1 MRHIQLSAGMGGQGP
16 DAGWTKRRDTM
27 MRFIVITGISG
38 AGKSLVANYLEDA
51 GFFCIDNLP
60 PLLIPK
66 IAEICSQSYRKMDK
80 IGLVTD
86 IRGGELLN
94 DLFPALDALTEEGH
108 TYEILFM
115 EASDNVVI
123 KRYKES
129 RRSHPLSQ
137 EGRLNKA
144 IAEERKVLER
154 IKDRAN
160 YVIDTSNLT
169 PKQLKDAITGII
181 GSSDEFGGMIINIIS
196 FGFKYGI
203 PIECDLVFDVRF
215 IPNPYYIESMRKH
228 TGQHEDVRKYV
239 LGMAETIEF
248 SEKLNAMLDFLI
260 PNYIKEGK
268 SQLVIGI
275 GCTGGRHRSVVIAD
289 ELLKSLKEKK
299 YKVVIEHRDIDKDG
313 RSDGR

>member
-1 MRHIQLSAGMGGQGP
+1 
-16 DAGWTKRRDTM
+16 

-51 GFFCIDNLP
+51 GFYCIDNLP

-80 IGLVTD
+80 IALVID

-94 DLFPALDALTEEGH
+94 DLFPALDALKKDGH

-129 RRSHPLSQ
+129 RRSHPLDH
-137 EGRLNKA
+137 EGSLKKA
-144 IAEERKVLER
+144 IAAERRVLEK

-169 PKQLKDAITGII
+169 PKQLKEAITGII
-181 GSSDEFGGMIINIIS
+181 VNSEEFGGLIINIIS

-215 IPNPYYIESMRKH
+215 IPNPYYIESMKKH
-228 TGQHEDVRKYV
+228 TGKHEDVRNYV
-239 LGMAETIEF
+239 LGMPETKEF
-248 SEKLNAMLDFLI
+248 NEKLNALLDFLI
-260 PNYIKEGK
+260 PNYVKEGK

-289 ELLKSLKEKK
+289 ELMKTLTEKK
-299 YKVVIEHRDIDKDG
+299 HRVVIEHRDIDKDG
-313 RSDGR
+313 RSGGR

>member
-1 MRHIQLSAGMGGQGP
+1 
-16 DAGWTKRRDTM
+16 
-27 MRFIVITGISG
+27 
-38 AGKSLVANYLEDA
+38 Y
-51 GFFCIDNLP
+51 CIDNLP

-80 IGLVTD
+80 IALVID

-94 DLFPALDALTEEGH
+94 DLFPALDALKKDGH

-129 RRSHPLSQ
+129 RRSHPLDH
-137 EGRLNKA
+137 EGSLKKA
-144 IAEERKVLER
+144 IAAERRVLEK

-169 PKQLKDAITGII
+169 PKQLKEAITGII
-181 GSSDEFGGMIINIIS
+181 VNSEEFGGLIINIIS

-215 IPNPYYIESMRKH
+215 IPNPYYIESMKKH
-228 TGQHEDVRKYV
+228 TGKHEDVRNYV
-239 LGMAETIEF
+239 LGMPETKEF
-248 SEKLNAMLDFLI
+248 NEKLNALLDFLI
-260 PNYIKEGK
+260 PNYVKEGK

-289 ELLKSLKEKK
+289 ELMKTLTEKK
-299 YKVVIEHRDIDKDG
+299 HRVVIEHRDIDKDG
-313 RSDGR
+313 RSGGR

>member
-1 MRHIQLSAGMGGQGP
+1 
-16 DAGWTKRRDTM
+16 

-51 GFFCIDNLP
+51 GFYCIDNLP

-80 IGLVTD
+80 IALVID

-94 DLFPALDALTEEGH
+94 DLFPALDALKKDGH

-129 RRSHPLSQ
+129 RRSHPLDH
-137 EGRLNKA
+137 EGSLKKA
-144 IAEERKVLER
+144 IAEERRVLEK
-154 IKDRAN
+154 IKDHAN

-169 PKQLKDAITGII
+169 PKQLKEAITGII
-181 GSSDEFGGMIINIIS
+181 VNSEEFGGLIINIIS

-215 IPNPYYIESMRKH
+215 IPNPYYIESMKKH
-228 TGQHEDVRKYV
+228 TGKHEDVRNYV
-239 LGMAETIEF
+239 LGMPETREF
-248 SEKLNAMLDFLI
+248 NEKLNALLDFLI
-260 PNYIKEGK
+260 PNYVKEGK

-289 ELLKSLKEKK
+289 ELMKTLTEKK
-299 YKVVIEHRDIDKDG
+299 HRVVIEHRDIDKDG
-313 RSDGR
+313 RSGGR

>member
-1 MRHIQLSAGMGGQGP
+1 
-16 DAGWTKRRDTM
+16 

-80 IGLVTD
+80 IAVVID

-94 DLFPALDALTEEGH
+94 DLFPALDSLSKDGH

-129 RRSHPLSQ
+129 RRSHPLDR
-137 EGRLNKA
+137 EGSLKKA
-144 IAEERKVLER
+144 IAEERKVLEK
-154 IKDRAN
+154 IKNRAD

-169 PKQLKDAITGII
+169 PKQLKEAITGII
-181 GSSDEFGGMIINIIS
+181 VDSEEFGGLIINIIS

-215 IPNPYYIESMRKH
+215 IPNPYYIESMKKH
-228 TGQHEDVRKYV
+228 TGKHEDVRDYV
-239 LGMAETIEF
+239 LGMPETKIF
-248 SEKLNAMLDFLI
+248 NEKLYDLLDFLI
-260 PNYIKEGK
+260 PNYVKEGK

-289 ELLKSLKEKK
+289 ELVKNLEEKK
-299 YKVVIEHRDIDKDG
+299 HRVVIEHRDIDKDG
-313 RSDGR
+313 RSGGR

>member
-1 MRHIQLSAGMGGQGP
+1 
-16 DAGWTKRRDTM
+16 

-80 IGLVTD
+80 IAVVID

-94 DLFPALDALTEEGH
+94 DLFPALDSLSKDGH

-129 RRSHPLSQ
+129 RRSHPLDR
-137 EGRLNKA
+137 EGSLKKA
-144 IAEERKVLER
+144 IAEERKVLEK
-154 IKDRAN
+154 IKNRAD

-169 PKQLKDAITGII
+169 PKQLKEAITGII
-181 GSSDEFGGMIINIIS
+181 VDSEEFGGLIINIIS

-215 IPNPYYIESMRKH
+215 IPNPYYIESMKKH
-228 TGQHEDVRKYV
+228 TGKHEDVRDYV
-239 LGMAETIEF
+239 LGMPETKIF
-248 SEKLNAMLDFLI
+248 NEKLYDLLDFLI
-260 PNYIKEGK
+260 PNYVKEGK

-289 ELLKSLKEKK
+289 ELVKNLEEKK
-299 YKVVIEHRDIDKDG
+299 HRVVIEHRDIEKDG
-313 RSDGR
+313 RSGGR

>member
-1 MRHIQLSAGMGGQGP
+1 
-16 DAGWTKRRDTM
+16 

-60 PLLIPK
+60 PLLMPT

-80 IGLVTD
+80 IALVID

-94 DLFPALDALTEEGH
+94 DLFPALEALTADGH
-108 TYEILFM
+108 TFEIFFM
-115 EASDNVVI
+115 EASDEVVI

-129 RRSHPLSQ
+129 RRSHPLAQ
-137 EGRLNKA
+137 EGRLAKA
-144 IAEERKVLER
+144 IAEERRVLKE
-154 IKDRAN
+154 IKDRAD
-160 YVIDTSNLT
+160 YVIDTSNLS
-169 PKQLKDAITGII
+169 PKQLKESINSII
-181 GSSDEFGGMIINIIS
+181 GQDHSTKGLFINIIS

-215 IPNPYYIESMRKH
+215 IPNPYYIASMRKL
-228 TGQHEDVRKYV
+228 TGKHESVKEYV
-239 LGMAETIEF
+239 LGMPETVEF
-248 SEKLNAMLDFLI
+248 LDKLYSLLDFLI

-275 GCTGGRHRSVVIAD
+275 GCTGGRHRSVAIAD
-289 ELLKSLKEKK
+289 ELQKHLIEKRNRT
-299 YKVVIEHRDIDKDG
+299 VVEHRDIEKDG
-313 RSDGR
+313 RSAGR

>member
-1 MRHIQLSAGMGGQGP
+1 
-16 DAGWTKRRDTM
+16 

-51 GFFCIDNLP
+51 GFYCIDNLP

-80 IGLVTD
+80 IALVID

-94 DLFPALDALTEEGH
+94 DLFPALDSLSKDGH

-129 RRSHPLSQ
+129 RRSHPLDH
-137 EGRLNKA
+137 EGSLKKA
-144 IAEERKVLER
+144 IAEERRVLEK

-169 PKQLKDAITGII
+169 PKQLKEAITSII
-181 GSSDEFGGMIINIIS
+181 GHDNPFEGLIINIIS

-215 IPNPYYIESMRKH
+215 IPNPYYIESMRKL
-228 TGQHEDVRKYV
+228 TGQHEKVKEYV
-239 LGMAETIEF
+239 LEKPETKEF
-248 SEKLNAMLDFLI
+248 LDKLNSMLDFLI
-260 PNYIKEGK
+260 PNYVKEGK

-275 GCTGGRHRSVVIAD
+275 GCTGGRHRSVAIAD
-289 ELLKSLKEKK
+289 ELQRNLTDKNHR
-299 YKVVIEHRDIDKDG
+299 VVMEHRDIDKDG
-313 RSDGR
+313 RSAGR

>member
-1 MRHIQLSAGMGGQGP
+1 
-16 DAGWTKRRDTM
+16 

-51 GFFCIDNLP
+51 GFYCIDNLP

-80 IGLVTD
+80 IALVID

-94 DLFPALDALTEEGH
+94 DLFPALDALKKDGH

-129 RRSHPLSQ
+129 RRSHPLDH
-137 EGRLNKA
+137 EGSLKKA
-144 IAEERKVLER
+144 IAAERRVLEK

-169 PKQLKDAITGII
+169 PKQLKEAITGII
-181 GSSDEFGGMIINIIS
+181 VNSEEFGGLIINIIS

-215 IPNPYYIESMRKH
+215 IPNPYYIESMKKH
-228 TGQHEDVRKYV
+228 TGKHEDVRNYV
-239 LGMAETIEF
+239 LGMPETREF
-248 SEKLNAMLDFLI
+248 NEKLNALLDFLI
-260 PNYIKEGK
+260 PNYVKEGK

-289 ELLKSLKEKK
+289 ELMKTLTEKK
-299 YKVVIEHRDIDKDG
+299 HRVVIEHRDIDKDG
-313 RSDGR
+313 RSGGR